1 MRRHPFF
8 YGYVI
13 VAICFLNMVLMRGVL
28 ASYSVFYIAL
38 QETFMWSRA
47 ATGSIASVNGFFYSA
62 SSPLVGWAYDR
73 LGPRILM
80 PVGGLLIGGG
90 LLLSGNCTS
99 LWHFYLS
106 YGLLVGLGIGCI
118 GFVSSTALL
127 SKWFQQRRGTALGFA
142 TMGLGFGILLVPVVQ
157 ALITRYGWRAAI
169 SLLGLVVLTTVVPLN
184 AVFQRRRP
192 EDIGQIQDGRAMD
205 LTDGA
210 PLSGKSDSA
219 PPGSQYDWTL
229 REALRSFPFWAIA
242 MGHLALGIGLSL
254 MYTYAV
260 AHLVHVGLS
269 KQSAANAFSL
279 VGVARIPSTAIWGV
293 ASDRLGRDRA
303 YRLGVLFTLAGIT
316 VLMALGPE
324 APAWWFVAFAILYG
338 VGHSAGNPTF
348 GSTITDIFGGR
359 NVGKILGWL
368 EVTFGMGIALGSAF
382 GGFVFDSTGSYQSAW
397 IVGLCSFAATYAS
410 IRLSMNWRRRYHPE
424 TPRGPIGFKP

>member
-1 MRRHPFF
+1 MRRRPFF

-13 VAICFLNMVLMRGVL
+13 VAICFLNMVLMRGLL

-38 QETFMWSRA
+38 QETFLWSRA

-80 PVGGLLIGGG
+80 PVGGLLIGCG
-90 LLLSGNCTS
+90 LLLSGNSTS

-127 SKWFQQRRGTALGFA
+127 SKWFERRRGTALGLA

-157 ALITRYGWRAAI
+157 SLITRYGWRAAI
-169 SLLGLVVLTTVVPLN
+169 VFLGVVVLVTVVPLN
-184 AVFQRRRP
+184 AAFQRRRP
-192 EDIGQIQDGRAMD
+192 EDIGQIQDGGVIGPTKGPADEAR
-205 LTDGA
+205 
-210 PLSGKSDSA
+210 SGPSVR
-219 PPGSQYDWTL
+219 QYDWTL

-260 AHLVHVGLS
+260 AHLVHVGLP

-279 VGVARIPSTAIWGV
+279 VGVARIPSTAIWGF

-303 YRLGVLFTLAGIT
+303 YRLGVLFTLGGIG

-324 APAWWFVAFAILYG
+324 APAWWFIAFAVLYG

-397 IVGLCSFAATYAS
+397 IVGLCSFMATYVS
-410 IRLSMNWRRRYHPE
+410 IRLSTNWRRRHRPE
-424 TPRGPIGFKP
+424 PRGPIGFKP